1 MNMTRKRRSPMLKR
15 AGSDIINAN
24 RRVRIP
30 LAPRIRRST
39 RPIRARRMTRNKVG
53 EKKYFLMTS
62 ARNMPATT
70 RGKRMM
76 KQHWLYSGRYSDFF
90 DIFCKQND

>member
-62 ARNMPATT
+62 QFQNSADGCGN
-70 RGKRMM
+70 
-76 KQHWLYSGRYSDFF
+76 KQR
-90 DIFCKQND
+90 

>member
-53 EKKYFLMTS
+53 ETKTQFQNSADGRGNKQRRCSSGAGDILTTQPQKSLRHAFLS
-62 ARNMPATT
+62 V
-70 RGKRMM
+70 K
-76 KQHWLYSGRYSDFF
+76 
-90 DIFCKQND
+90 